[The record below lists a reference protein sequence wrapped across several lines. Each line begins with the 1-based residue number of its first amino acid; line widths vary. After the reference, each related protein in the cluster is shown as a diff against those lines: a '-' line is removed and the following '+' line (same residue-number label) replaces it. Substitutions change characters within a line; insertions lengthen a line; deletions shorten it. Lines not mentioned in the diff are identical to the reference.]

1 MRLQRS
7 GGGGGGRGGV
17 ELRQRQLL
25 ISVDFRFIF
34 RKSLCTFRAIFRNRM
49 LVFKNGHTLHSCC
62 SREPAIL
69 DDSGLKHHGIS
80 PATAKKKRQMMGS
93 KGAKGLLAARECD
106 AKTSPHFQRSR
117 VSHL

>member
-106 AKTSPHFQRSR
+106 A
-117 VSHL
+117 